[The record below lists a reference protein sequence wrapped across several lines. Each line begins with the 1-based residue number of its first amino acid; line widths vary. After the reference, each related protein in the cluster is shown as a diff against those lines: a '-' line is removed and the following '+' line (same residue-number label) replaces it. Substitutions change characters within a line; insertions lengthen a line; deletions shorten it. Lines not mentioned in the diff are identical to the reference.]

1 MDSIDNDHSDFI
13 FYRSHD
19 GNIKIQVVVDD
30 ERETIWVTQK
40 SMSEIFD
47 VDISGI
53 ARHLKNIYDSGEL
66 DENSTL
72 QKMQIANSTK
82 PVNFYNLDV
91 IISVGYRV
99 NSYKAT
105 QFRVWASSVLKQ
117 YMIKGFALNDDRL
130 KQGKNLFGRDYFEEL
145 IEKIREI
152 RNSERRFWQKIT
164 DLYATSIDYDSKSP
178 ITRDFYA
185 TVQNKLHWAIH
196 QHTAAEL
203 IKERADSS
211 KPFMGLTSFKNSESG
226 GKILKSD
233 TEVAKNYLSKDELA
247 EMNRLVSMLLDF
259 AENLAKRGKKMT
271 MADWS
276 ERLNAFLEFN
286 EYQVLENLGS
296 TTSKLA
302 INKAHKEYEKFRVI
316 QDQEY
321 ESDFDETISV
331 IKETGVLPDTPV
343 ERFSIK
349 NAMKQLKE
357 RNEKKRLSDF
367 NEKLTQGLNWNPND
381 PKNNK

>member
-1 MDSIDNDHSDFI
+1 MDSIDNNHSDFI

>member
-1 MDSIDNDHSDFI
+1 MDSIDNNNSDFI

-259 AENLAKRGKKMT
+259 AENLAKRGKKMA

-296 TTSKLA
+296 STSKLA

-381 PKNNK
+381 PKNKK